1 MEIFTLA
8 GLPRFTA
15 PPYAPSRVSSGE
27 TPGFPPSII
36 SPLANTTYVLTGSS
50 RYNQLVLL
58 AAADQDG
65 EELFWFAGA
74 QFIGRSKPNERLV
87 WSPEP
92 GTWNL
97 SVVDKQGRSSG
108 VRITVQRERE
118 F

>member
-15 PPYAPSRVSSGE
+15 PPYAPDRVPARE

-36 SPLANTTYVLTGSS
+36 SPLANTTYVLTGGS

-65 EELFWFAGA
+65 GELFWFADA
-74 QFIGRSKPNERLV
+74 RFIGRSKPNERFV
-87 WSPEP
+87 WPPEP

-108 VRITVQRERE
+108 IRITVQRE
-118 F
+118 